1 MKAIIISESAHS
13 GLTTIKRT
21 VPLAAQPVRNALSVE
36 VVSALLK
43 FAYFQ
48 IPPILLKEGTS
59 IQPWEAYRTLLVDK
73 RLRNALLIYRFQS
86 ALNIGFP

>member
-59 IQPWEAYRTLLVDK
+59 IQP
-73 RLRNALLIYRFQS
+73 
-86 ALNIGFP
+86 